1 MNLHEKTRPEPDRKG
16 KHMIIMAIVAVTL
29 LVAALAGVL
38 ALVRLGI
45 SREEREDRFSGE
57 AQTRISAATRAVTGL
72 YVRTPERADDANY
85 ATNGTDADQGR

>member
-1 MNLHEKTRPEPDRKG
+1 MG

-38 ALVRLGI
+38 VLVRLGI
-45 SREEREDRFSGE
+45 SREERADRFSGE

-72 YVRTPERADDANY
+72 HVRTPGRAADADY
-85 ATNGTDADQGR
+85 ATNGIDADQGR